1 MSAMMTNLP
10 SDDKMR
16 DIQTDEFIMNN
27 NTDINYY
34 PARTLATPITATG
47 IGLHSGKEVTL
58 TLRDAPI
65 GTGIVF
71 VRTDL
76 DNAHIPMSATLIQDT
91 MMSSNLVAGDARVG
105 TVEHLLSAVSACGL
119 DNLYIEVNAPEIPI
133 MDGSAAP
140 FLFLIDEA
148 GVAEQPA
155 PKAFLKIKK
164 TVRVTDEDKWAE
176 LAPYDDG
183 FLMHFEIDFNHAA
196 IKATEQTTSLDF
208 STANFARE
216 VAQARTFGFLKDL
229 EMLKKHN
236 LALGGS
242 MDNAVVLDETS
253 VVNGELR
260 YPNEFVRHK
269 MLDAV
274 GDLFVIG
281 HNIIGKFNAYKSGH
295 ALNNALIR
303 AALADDSAYEIV
315 TNYDKNSCPIVF
327 IPPKNP
333 LNNGND

>member
-1 MSAMMTNLP
+1 MHLSNAP
-10 SDDKMR
+10 SPS
-16 DIQTDEFIMNN
+16 
-27 NTDINYY
+27 YY
-34 PARTLATPITATG
+34 PARTLASPITATG
-47 IGLHSGKEVTL
+47 VGLHSGKEVVL
-58 TLRDAPI
+58 TLKPAPI

-71 VRTDL
+71 VRTDMN
-76 DNAHIPMSATLIQDT
+76 DAHIPMNATFIQDT
-91 MMSSNLVAGDARVG
+91 MMSSNLVAGHARVG

-119 DNLYIEVNAPEIPI
+119 DNLYIEVNASEIPI

-164 TVRVTDEDKWAE
+164 TIRVTDEDKWAE
-176 LAPYDDG
+176 LSPYDDG

-196 IKATEQTTSLDF
+196 IRATEQTTTLDF
-208 STANFARE
+208 STANFAKE

-229 EMLKKHN
+229 ETLKKHN
-236 LALGGS
+236 LALGGT
-242 MDNAVVLDETS
+242 MENAVVLDETS
-253 VVNGELR
+253 VVNGDLR

-281 HNIIGKFNAYKSGH
+281 YNIVGKFHAYKSGH

-303 AALADDSAYEIV
+303 AVLADDSAYEIV
-315 TNYDKNSCPIVF
+315 TNYDKNTCPIDF
-327 IPPKNP
+327 NLAKFP
-333 LNNGND
+333 LNEQGF